1 MNLLNLT
8 TGIAEEE
15 LFGERVVD
23 SNSAE
28 GEKHLPKCEPIWVRV
43 SARQEIVRPD
53 TYVHIHTG
61 LRTGLFLSAD
71 PTLATDV
78 ICHD

>member
-1 MNLLNLT
+1 VNLLNLT

-28 GEKHLPKCEPIWVRV
+28 GKKNLPKCEPIWVGV
-43 SARQEIVRPD
+43 SVRQEIVRPV
-53 TYVHIHTG
+53 TYVHIRTG

-78 ICHD
+78 IRHD